1 MYIFMKR
8 PQTHSTDE
16 VEVDGAT
23 LFHDGNTRSV
33 DGLEIFT
40 WSNPE
45 SEWTWLRTNLT
56 MYVLS
61 GFLRIRYLYQQ
72 GMRNGFAGLETNS

>member
-1 MYIFMKR
+1 MFIFMKH
-8 PQTHSTDE
+8 PQTRSTGK
-16 VEVDGAT
+16 VEVGGDI
-23 LFHDGNTRSV
+23 LSLDGNTRSL

-72 GMRNGFAGLETNS
+72 EMKNGFVDLVMNS